1 MVKEGNLKPFGCE
14 SNALNCFVCRVKTKE
29 PHFANFS
36 PQFVNLMN
44 LTLCVEITRV
54 QQQKLGGSPGMG
66 LEVLKDLQDIQDMN
80 SRIYAD
86 DSSQGRRKCNFE
98 RSEWFAKN
106 RSKVILTGKDYN
118 PFRDRNPP
126 P

>member
-29 PHFANFS
+29 ANFDNFS

-54 QQQKLGGSPGMG
+54 LQKKLGGSPGLG
-66 LEVLKDLQDIQDMN
+66 LEVLKDLQDMN
-80 SRIYAD
+80 
-86 DSSQGRRKCNFE
+86 GRMGFGLGFWRKQNSFE

-118 PFRDRNPP
+118 PYRE
-126 P
+126 